1 MTPHWDKSKLQVTQ
15 GERVVTKPF
24 MARKNQRRNATKRK
38 SKGEGG
44 RRSRAK
50 FDRKGYEQYKRQQ
63 GTRQGPFNPFVRISD
78 PTIFDKKPCG
88 RKPLTYQERSEGSK
102 RARRR
107 LLEEGKK
114 RVAKRRVKN
123 SSRALGGSGSQV
135 IPIISEPCLTK
146 GPQEQPRPAIPIISS
161 PTPKGPQEQ
170 PRPAIPII
178 STPTPSMVSLNAYL
192 MSQQY
197 GAYLMSQQY
206 GTGFPLILPKG
217 PRNTS
222 F

>member
-1 MTPHWDKSKLQVTQ
+1 
-15 GERVVTKPF
+15 

-146 GPQEQPRPAIPIISS
+146 GPQEQPRPAIPIIS
-161 PTPKGPQEQ
+161 
-170 PRPAIPII
+170 
-178 STPTPSMVSLNAYL
+178 TPTPSMVSLNAYL